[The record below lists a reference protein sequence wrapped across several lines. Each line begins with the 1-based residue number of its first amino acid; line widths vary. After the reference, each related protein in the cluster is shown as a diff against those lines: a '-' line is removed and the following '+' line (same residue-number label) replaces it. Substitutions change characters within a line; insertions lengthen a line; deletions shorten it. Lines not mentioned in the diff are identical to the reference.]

1 MRDFSSIA
9 ARFEG
14 AFSDYEIHLSTQMS
28 GYFIITKR
36 GGYSSELIGEEVGEL
51 VFKDCTKTSDEIRAY
66 ICEKTDNKQENAPKS
81 SKEDLLS
88 FEIKEDKEEIDEKPS
103 APDFS
108 IEFEETKPAFEIIDE
123 NIDESSTFGAQD
135 SKASKALA
143 FEIID
148 ENSKGAGDEDLLG
161 EIPVDESLLDESLLG
176 EIPSAS
182 FEIIDDEDAKNGG
195 ENLVDENL
203 ADEILADKNFAAEIP
218 SASFEIIDD
227 EYAKNSGEN
236 LVDENL
242 ADKNFANESSADE
255 NFADEIQTSQTSQ
268 TNQTNQTSQ
277 SLANDE
283 IIIPAHHDSQKI
295 FFAKNIEIISA
306 KVVEI
311 ELIIH
316 GYDESCD
323 SFSFEKIPPDCEY
336 KYSIKIGELR
346 AIFIATMDANAAS
359 EFISG
364 FSFKTE
370 RQVPKNIE
378 IFINESI
385 EPVLETTLFA

>member
-66 ICEKTDNKQENAPKS
+66 ICEKNPKENKQENAPKS
-81 SKEDLLS
+81 SNEDSLS
-88 FEIKEDKEEIDEKPS
+88 FEIKEDKEAINEKPS
-103 APDFS
+103 APAFS
-108 IEFEETKPAFEIIDE
+108 IEFEETEPAFEIIDE
-123 NIDESSTFGAQD
+123 SSAFD

-148 ENSKGAGDEDLLG
+148 ENKSKDAGDECLVG
-161 EIPVDESLLDESLLG
+161 ESPV
-176 EIPSAS
+176 AS
-182 FEIIDDEDAKNGG
+182 FEIIDDED
-195 ENLVDENL
+195 
-203 ADEILADKNFAAEIP
+203 
-218 SASFEIIDD
+218 
-227 EYAKNSGEN
+227 AKNSGEN

-242 ADKNFANESSADE
+242 ADESL
-255 NFADEIQTSQTSQ
+255 ADEI
-268 TNQTNQTSQ
+268 QTSQ

-346 AIFIATMDANAAS
+346 AIFIATMDAESAS

-378 IFINESI
+378 IFINESV
-385 EPVLETTLFA
+385 EPVLEITLFA

>member
-81 SKEDLLS
+81 SKEDLLG
-88 FEIKEDKEEIDEKPS
+88 FEIKEAKEAINEKPS

-123 NIDESSTFGAQD
+123 NIDESSTFESQD

-161 EIPVDESLLDESLLG
+161 EIPLDEDLLG

-182 FEIIDDEDAKNGG
+182 FEIIDDEDAKNSG
-195 ENLVDENL
+195 EIL
-203 ADEILADKNFAAEIP
+203 ADEILT
-218 SASFEIIDD
+218 
-227 EYAKNSGEN
+227 
-236 LVDENL
+236 
-242 ADKNFANESSADE
+242 DKNFANESLSDE
-255 NFADEIQTSQTSQ
+255 NFADEIQTS
-268 TNQTNQTSQ
+268 QTSQ

-295 FFAKNIEIISA
+295 FFAKDIEIISA

-378 IFINESI
+378 IFINESV

>member
-66 ICEKTDNKQENAPKS
+66 ICEKTHNKQENAPKS
-81 SKEDLLS
+81 SNEDSLS
-88 FEIKEDKEEIDEKPS
+88 FEIKEDKETFEINEKPS
-103 APDFS
+103 APAFS

-123 NIDESSTFGAQD
+123 NIDESSDDSLAFKIQD

-148 ENSKGAGDEDLLG
+148 ENSDGAGGEDLLG
-161 EIPVDESLLDESLLG
+161 ENSKDAGDECLVGES
-176 EIPSAS
+176 SVAS
-182 FEIIDDEDAKNGG
+182 FEIIDDED
-195 ENLVDENL
+195 V
-203 ADEILADKNFAAEIP
+203 
-218 SASFEIIDD
+218 
-227 EYAKNSGEN
+227 KNSGEN
-236 LVDENL
+236 LVDKIL
-242 ADKNFANESSADE
+242 TDESS
-255 NFADEIQTSQTSQ
+255 ADEIQTSQTSQ
-268 TNQTNQTSQ
+268 
-277 SLANDE
+277 SLVNDE

-346 AIFIATMDANAAS
+346 AIFIATMDAESAS

-378 IFINESI
+378 IFINESV
-385 EPVLETTLFA
+385 EPVLEITLFA

>member
-66 ICEKTDNKQENAPKS
+66 ICEKTDNKQENTPKS
-81 SKEDLLS
+81 SNEDLLG
-88 FEIKEDKEEIDEKPS
+88 FEIKEAKEAINEKPS
-103 APDFS
+103 APAFS
-108 IEFEETKPAFEIIDE
+108 IEFEETKPAFEIIDK
-123 NIDESSTFGAQD
+123 ITDESSAFESQD

-148 ENSKGAGDEDLLG
+148 ENSKGAGDECLVG
-161 EIPVDESLLDESLLG
+161 ESPLDEDLLG

-203 ADEILADKNFAAEIP
+203 ADEILADKNF
-218 SASFEIIDD
+218 
-227 EYAKNSGEN
+227 
-236 LVDENL
+236 
-242 ADKNFANESSADE
+242 ADE

-295 FFAKNIEIISA
+295 FFAKDTEIISA

-378 IFINESI
+378 IFINESV

>member
-81 SKEDLLS
+81 SKEDLLG
-88 FEIKEDKEEIDEKPS
+88 FEIKEDKEAINEKPS
-103 APDFS
+103 APAFS

-148 ENSKGAGDEDLLG
+148 ENSKDAGDEDLLG
-161 EIPVDESLLDESLLG
+161 ESPLDEDLLDKSLLG

-182 FEIIDDEDAKNGG
+182 FEIIDDEDAKNSG

-203 ADEILADKNFAAEIP
+203 ADESL
-218 SASFEIIDD
+218 
-227 EYAKNSGEN
+227 
-236 LVDENL
+236 
-242 ADKNFANESSADE
+242 
-255 NFADEIQTSQTSQ
+255 ADEI
-268 TNQTNQTSQ
+268 QTSQ

-295 FFAKNIEIISA
+295 FFAKNTEIISA

-378 IFINESI
+378 IFINESV

>member
-66 ICEKTDNKQENAPKS
+66 ICEKTHNKQENAPKS
-81 SKEDLLS
+81 SNEDSLS
-88 FEIKEDKEEIDEKPS
+88 FEIKEDKETFEINEKPS
-103 APDFS
+103 APAFS
-108 IEFEETKPAFEIIDE
+108 IEFEETEPAFEIIDKI
-123 NIDESSTFGAQD
+123 IDESSAFESQD

-148 ENSKGAGDEDLLG
+148 ENSDSAGGEDLLG
-161 EIPVDESLLDESLLG
+161 ENSKDAGDECLVGES
-176 EIPSAS
+176 SVAS
-182 FEIIDDEDAKNGG
+182 FKIIDDED
-195 ENLVDENL
+195 
-203 ADEILADKNFAAEIP
+203 
-218 SASFEIIDD
+218 
-227 EYAKNSGEN
+227 AKNSGEN
-236 LVDENL
+236 LVDKIL
-242 ADKNFANESSADE
+242 TDESS
-255 NFADEIQTSQTSQ
+255 ADEIQTS
-268 TNQTNQTSQ
+268 QTSQ

-295 FFAKNIEIISA
+295 FFAKNTEIISA

-346 AIFIATMDANAAS
+346 AIFIATMDADRAS

-378 IFINESI
+378 IFINESV
-385 EPVLETTLFA
+385 EPVLEITLFA

>member
-81 SKEDLLS
+81 SKEDLLG
-88 FEIKEDKEEIDEKPS
+88 FEIKEAKEAINEKPS

-123 NIDESSTFGAQD
+123 SSDESSTFESQD

-161 EIPVDESLLDESLLG
+161 EIPLDEDLLG

-182 FEIIDDEDAKNGG
+182 FEIIDDEDAKNSGK
-195 ENLVDENL
+195 NLVDESL
-203 ADEILADKNFAAEIP
+203 ADESLADGI
-218 SASFEIIDD
+218 
-227 EYAKNSGEN
+227 
-236 LVDENL
+236 LT
-242 ADKNFANESSADE
+242 
-255 NFADEIQTSQTSQ
+255 DEIQTS
-268 TNQTNQTSQ
+268 QTSQ

-295 FFAKNIEIISA
+295 FFAKDTEIISA

>member
-66 ICEKTDNKQENAPKS
+66 ICEKTHNKQENAPKS
-81 SKEDLLS
+81 SNEDSLS
-88 FEIKEDKEEIDEKPS
+88 FEIKEAKEAINEKPS
-103 APDFS
+103 APAFS
-108 IEFEETKPAFEIIDE
+108 IEFEETEPAFEIIDE
-123 NIDESSTFGAQD
+123 SSAFD

-148 ENSKGAGDEDLLG
+148 ENSDGAGGEDLLG
-161 EIPVDESLLDESLLG
+161 VNIKDAEDECVVGES
-176 EIPSAS
+176 SVAS
-182 FEIIDDEDAKNGG
+182 FEIIDDED
-195 ENLVDENL
+195 
-203 ADEILADKNFAAEIP
+203 
-218 SASFEIIDD
+218 
-227 EYAKNSGEN
+227 AKNSGEN

-242 ADKNFANESSADE
+242 ADESL
-255 NFADEIQTSQTSQ
+255 ADEI
-268 TNQTNQTSQ
+268 QTSQ

-346 AIFIATMDANAAS
+346 AIFIATMDAESAS

-378 IFINESI
+378 IFINESV
-385 EPVLETTLFA
+385 EPVLEITLFA

>member
-66 ICEKTDNKQENAPKS
+66 ICEKTDNKQENALKS
-81 SKEDLLS
+81 SKEA
-88 FEIKEDKEEIDEKPS
+88 INEKPS
-103 APDFS
+103 APAFS
-108 IEFEETKPAFEIIDE
+108 IEFEETKPAFEIIDK
-123 NIDESSTFGAQD
+123 ITDESSAFESQD

-148 ENSKGAGDEDLLG
+148 ENSDGAGDECLVG
-161 EIPVDESLLDESLLG
+161 ESPLDEDLLG

-195 ENLVDENL
+195 EILTDEVL
-203 ADEILADKNFAAEIP
+203 ADE
-218 SASFEIIDD
+218 S
-227 EYAKNSGEN
+227 
-236 LVDENL
+236 L
-242 ADKNFANESSADE
+242 ADKNFANE

-268 TNQTNQTSQ
+268 TSQ
-277 SLANDE
+277 NLANDE

-346 AIFIATMDANAAS
+346 AIFIATMDANTAS

>member
-81 SKEDLLS
+81 SNEDSLS
-88 FEIKEDKEEIDEKPS
+88 FEIKEDKEAINEKPS
-103 APDFS
+103 VPAFS
-108 IEFEETKPAFEIIDE
+108 IEFEETEPAFEIIDKI
-123 NIDESSTFGAQD
+123 IDESSAFESQD

-148 ENSKGAGDEDLLG
+148 ENSDSAGGEDLLG
-161 EIPVDESLLDESLLG
+161 ENSKDAGDECLVGES
-176 EIPSAS
+176 SVAT
-182 FEIIDDEDAKNGG
+182 FEIIDDEDAKNSGK
-195 ENLVDENL
+195 NLVDENL
-203 ADEILADKNFAAEIP
+203 ADENLAD
-218 SASFEIIDD
+218 
-227 EYAKNSGEN
+227 EN
-236 LVDENL
+236 LVDE
-242 ADKNFANESSADE
+242 S
-255 NFADEIQTSQTSQ
+255 FADEIQTS
-268 TNQTNQTSQ
+268 QTSQ

-295 FFAKNIEIISA
+295 FFAKNTEIISA

-346 AIFIATMDANAAS
+346 AIFIATMDADAAS

-378 IFINESI
+378 IFINESV
-385 EPVLETTLFA
+385 EPVLEITLFA

>member
-81 SKEDLLS
+81 SNEDLLS
-88 FEIKEDKEEIDEKPS
+88 FEIKEDKEAINEKPS

-123 NIDESSTFGAQD
+123 NIDESSDDSSAFESQD

-148 ENSKGAGDEDLLG
+148 ENSKGAEDED
-161 EIPVDESLLDESLLG
+161 LLG

-182 FEIIDDEDAKNGG
+182 FEIIDDEDAKNSG

-203 ADEILADKNFAAEIP
+203 ADE
-218 SASFEIIDD
+218 
-227 EYAKNSGEN
+227 N
-236 LVDENL
+236 L
-242 ADKNFANESSADE
+242 
-255 NFADEIQTSQTSQ
+255 ADEIQTS
-268 TNQTNQTSQ
+268 QTNQTSQ

-346 AIFIATMDANAAS
+346 AIFIATMDANTAS

-378 IFINESI
+378 IFINESV

>member
-81 SKEDLLS
+81 SNEDLLG
-88 FEIKEDKEEIDEKPS
+88 FEIKEAKEAINEKPS
-103 APDFS
+103 APAFN

-123 NIDESSTFGAQD
+123 NIDESSAFESQD

-161 EIPVDESLLDESLLG
+161 EIPLDEDLLG

-182 FEIIDDEDAKNGG
+182 FEIIDDEDAKNSG
-195 ENLVDENL
+195 ENLADEILADESLVDENL
-203 ADEILADKNFAAEIP
+203 ADEI
-218 SASFEIIDD
+218 
-227 EYAKNSGEN
+227 
-236 LVDENL
+236 
-242 ADKNFANESSADE
+242 
-255 NFADEIQTSQTSQ
+255 QTSQ
-268 TNQTNQTSQ
+268 TNQANQTNQ

-295 FFAKNIEIISA
+295 FFAKDTEIISA

-378 IFINESI
+378 IFINESV

>member
-81 SKEDLLS
+81 SKEDLLG
-88 FEIKEDKEEIDEKPS
+88 FEIKEAKEAINEKPS

-108 IEFEETKPAFEIIDE
+108 IEFEETKPAFEIIDK
-123 NIDESSTFGAQD
+123 ITDESSDDSSAFESQD

-148 ENSKGAGDEDLLG
+148 ENSKDVEDEDLLG
-161 EIPVDESLLDESLLG
+161 EIPLDEDLLD

-195 ENLVDENL
+195 ENL
-203 ADEILADKNFAAEIP
+203 ADESLAAEI
-218 SASFEIIDD
+218 
-227 EYAKNSGEN
+227 
-236 LVDENL
+236 LT
-242 ADKNFANESSADE
+242 DKNL
-255 NFADEIQTSQTSQ
+255 ADEIQTSQT
-268 TNQTNQTSQ
+268 NQANQASQ

-378 IFINESI
+378 IFINESV

>member
-66 ICEKTDNKQENAPKS
+66 ICEKTDNKQENALKS
-81 SKEDLLS
+81 SKEDLLG
-88 FEIKEDKEEIDEKPS
+88 FEIKEDKETFEINEKPS
-103 APDFS
+103 APAFS
-108 IEFEETKPAFEIIDE
+108 IEFEETKPAFEIIDK
-123 NIDESSTFGAQD
+123 ITDESSDDSSAFKIQD
-135 SKASKALA
+135 SKDSKALA

-148 ENSKGAGDEDLLG
+148 ENSKGAGDECLVG
-161 EIPVDESLLDESLLG
+161 ESPLDEDLLG

-182 FEIIDDEDAKNGG
+182 FEIIDDDDA
-195 ENLVDENL
+195 ENSGENL
-203 ADEILADKNFAAEIP
+203 ADEILAD
-218 SASFEIIDD
+218 
-227 EYAKNSGEN
+227 EN
-236 LVDENL
+236 L
-242 ADKNFANESSADE
+242 
-255 NFADEIQTSQTSQ
+255 ADEIQTS
-268 TNQTNQTSQ
+268 QTNQTSQ

-370 RQVPKNIE
+370 RQVPKNI
-378 IFINESI
+378 
-385 EPVLETTLFA
+385 

>member
-81 SKEDLLS
+81 SNEDLLG
-88 FEIKEDKEEIDEKPS
+88 FEIKEDKEAINEKPS

-108 IEFEETKPAFEIIDE
+108 IEFEETKPAFEIIDK
-123 NIDESSTFGAQD
+123 ITDESSTFGAQD

-148 ENSKGAGDEDLLG
+148 ENSNGAGDED
-161 EIPVDESLLDESLLG
+161 LLG

-182 FEIIDDEDAKNGG
+182 FEIIDDEDAKNSG
-195 ENLVDENL
+195 ENL
-203 ADEILADKNFAAEIP
+203 ADENLANEILTDEVLADE
-218 SASFEIIDD
+218 S
-227 EYAKNSGEN
+227 
-236 LVDENL
+236 LV
-242 ADKNFANESSADE
+242 DE
-255 NFADEIQTSQTSQ
+255 NFADEIQTSQTNQ
-268 TNQTNQTSQ
+268 ANQTNQSP
-277 SLANDE
+277 ANDE

-378 IFINESI
+378 IFINESV

>member
-66 ICEKTDNKQENAPKS
+66 ICEKTDNKQENTPKS
-81 SKEDLLS
+81 SKEDLLG
-88 FEIKEDKEEIDEKPS
+88 FEIKEDKEAINEKPS
-103 APDFS
+103 APAFS
-108 IEFEETKPAFEIIDE
+108 IEFEETKPAFEIIDK
-123 NIDESSTFGAQD
+123 ITDESSDDSSAFKIQD
-135 SKASKALA
+135 SKDSKALA

-148 ENSKGAGDEDLLG
+148 ENSKGAGDECLVG
-161 EIPVDESLLDESLLG
+161 ESPLDEDLLG

-182 FEIIDDEDAKNGG
+182 FEIIDDDDA
-195 ENLVDENL
+195 ENSGENL
-203 ADEILADKNFAAEIP
+203 ADEILAD
-218 SASFEIIDD
+218 
-227 EYAKNSGEN
+227 EN
-236 LVDENL
+236 L
-242 ADKNFANESSADE
+242 
-255 NFADEIQTSQTSQ
+255 ADEIQTS
-268 TNQTNQTSQ
+268 QTNQTSQ

>member
-66 ICEKTDNKQENAPKS
+66 ICEKTPKENKQENAPKS
-81 SKEDLLS
+81 SKEDLLG
-88 FEIKEDKEEIDEKPS
+88 FEIKEDKEAINEKPS

-123 NIDESSTFGAQD
+123 SSDENSAVESQN

-161 EIPVDESLLDESLLG
+161 ESPLDEDLLG

-182 FEIIDDEDAKNGG
+182 FEIIDDDDAKNGG
-195 ENLVDENL
+195 ENLPDESL
-203 ADEILADKNFAAEIP
+203 
-218 SASFEIIDD
+218 
-227 EYAKNSGEN
+227 
-236 LVDENL
+236 
-242 ADKNFANESSADE
+242 ADE
-255 NFADEIQTSQTSQ
+255 NFADKIQTSQA
-268 TNQTNQTSQ
+268 NQANQANQ

-295 FFAKNIEIISA
+295 FFAIYIEIISA
-306 KVVEI
+306 QVVEI

-323 SFSFEKIPPDCEY
+323 SFSFEKIPPDCQY

-346 AIFIATMDANAAS
+346 AIFIATMDAESAS

-378 IFINESI
+378 IFINESV
-385 EPVLETTLFA
+385 EPVLEITLFA

>member
-81 SKEDLLS
+81 SKEDLLG

-103 APDFS
+103 TPDFS

-123 NIDESSTFGAQD
+123 NSAVESQD

-161 EIPVDESLLDESLLG
+161 EIPLDESLSG
-176 EIPSAS
+176 KIPSAS
-182 FEIIDDEDAKNGG
+182 FEIIDDEDAKNSG
-195 ENLVDENL
+195 EILT
-203 ADEILADKNFAAEIP
+203 DEILTDKI
-218 SASFEIIDD
+218 
-227 EYAKNSGEN
+227 
-236 LVDENL
+236 LT
-242 ADKNFANESSADE
+242 DKNFANENLADE
-255 NFADEIQTSQTSQ
+255 SLADEI
-268 TNQTNQTSQ
+268 QTSQ

-295 FFAKNIEIISA
+295 FFAKNTEIISA

-346 AIFIATMDANAAS
+346 AIFIATMDAESAS

-378 IFINESI
+378 IFINESV

>member
-1 MRDFSSIA
+1 M
-9 ARFEG
+9 
-14 AFSDYEIHLSTQMS
+14 AFKI
-28 GYFIITKR
+28 
-36 GGYSSELIGEEVGEL
+36 
-51 VFKDCTKTSDEIRAY
+51 
-66 ICEKTDNKQENAPKS
+66 
-81 SKEDLLS
+81 
-88 FEIKEDKEEIDEKPS
+88 
-103 APDFS
+103 
-108 IEFEETKPAFEIIDE
+108 
-123 NIDESSTFGAQD
+123 QD
-135 SKASKALA
+135 SKAGKALA

-148 ENSKGAGDEDLLG
+148 ENSDGAGGEDLLG
-161 EIPVDESLLDESLLG
+161 ENSKDAGDECLVG

-182 FEIIDDEDAKNGG
+182 FEIIDDEDAKNSG

-203 ADEILADKNFAAEIP
+203 ADESL
-218 SASFEIIDD
+218 
-227 EYAKNSGEN
+227 
-236 LVDENL
+236 
-242 ADKNFANESSADE
+242 
-255 NFADEIQTSQTSQ
+255 ADEI
-268 TNQTNQTSQ
+268 QTSQ

-346 AIFIATMDANAAS
+346 AIFIATMDAESAS

-378 IFINESI
+378 IFINESV

>member
-81 SKEDLLS
+81 SKEDSLS

-123 NIDESSTFGAQD
+123 NIDESSDDSSAFKIQD
-135 SKASKALA
+135 SNASKALA

-148 ENSKGAGDEDLLG
+148 ENGKDAGDEDLLG
-161 EIPVDESLLDESLLG
+161 EIPLDEDLLG

-182 FEIIDDEDAKNGG
+182 FEIIDDEDAKNSG
-195 ENLVDENL
+195 ENLTDEILTDEVL
-203 ADEILADKNFAAEIP
+203 ADEILADKNFA
-218 SASFEIIDD
+218 D
-227 EYAKNSGEN
+227 ES
-236 LVDENL
+236 
-242 ADKNFANESSADE
+242 
-255 NFADEIQTSQTSQ
+255 FADEIQTSQT
-268 TNQTNQTSQ
+268 NQANQTSQ
-277 SLANDE
+277 NLANDE

-295 FFAKNIEIISA
+295 FFAKDTEIISA

-378 IFINESI
+378 IFINESV

>member
-66 ICEKTDNKQENAPKS
+66 ICEKTHNKQENAPKS
-81 SKEDLLS
+81 SNEDSLS
-88 FEIKEDKEEIDEKPS
+88 FEIKEDKETFEINEKPS
-103 APDFS
+103 APAFS
-108 IEFEETKPAFEIIDE
+108 IEFEETEPAFEIIDE
-123 NIDESSTFGAQD
+123 NIDESSDDSLAFKIQD

-148 ENSKGAGDEDLLG
+148 ENSDGAG
-161 EIPVDESLLDESLLG
+161 SKCLLG

-182 FEIIDDEDAKNGG
+182 FEIIDDEDAKN
-195 ENLVDENL
+195 
-203 ADEILADKNFAAEIP
+203 
-218 SASFEIIDD
+218 
-227 EYAKNSGEN
+227 SGEN

-242 ADKNFANESSADE
+242 TDE
-255 NFADEIQTSQTSQ
+255 NLTDESLADEIQTS
-268 TNQTNQTSQ
+268 QTSQ

-295 FFAKNIEIISA
+295 FFAKDIEIISA

-346 AIFIATMDANAAS
+346 AIFIATMDAESAS

-378 IFINESI
+378 IFINESV

>member
-81 SKEDLLS
+81 SNEDSLS
-88 FEIKEDKEEIDEKPS
+88 FEIKEDKETFEINEKPS
-103 APDFS
+103 APAFS
-108 IEFEETKPAFEIIDE
+108 IEFEEREAAFEIIDE
-123 NIDESSTFGAQD
+123 SSTFD
-135 SKASKALA
+135 SKAGKALA

-148 ENSKGAGDEDLLG
+148 ENSDGAGGEDLLG
-161 EIPVDESLLDESLLG
+161 ENSKDAGDECLVG

-182 FEIIDDEDAKNGG
+182 FEIIDDEDAKN
-195 ENLVDENL
+195 
-203 ADEILADKNFAAEIP
+203 
-218 SASFEIIDD
+218 
-227 EYAKNSGEN
+227 SGEN
-236 LVDENL
+236 LVDKIL
-242 ADKNFANESSADE
+242 TDESSADE
-255 NFADEIQTSQTSQ
+255 I
-268 TNQTNQTSQ
+268 QTSQ

-295 FFAKNIEIISA
+295 FFAKDTEIISA

-346 AIFIATMDANAAS
+346 AIFIATMDAESAS

-378 IFINESI
+378 IFINESV

>member
-81 SKEDLLS
+81 SKEDSLS
-88 FEIKEDKEEIDEKPS
+88 FEIKEAKEAINEKPS
-103 APDFS
+103 ALDFS
-108 IEFEETKPAFEIIDE
+108 IEFEETKPAFEIIDK
-123 NIDESSTFGAQD
+123 ITDESSTFGAQD

-148 ENSKGAGDEDLLG
+148 ENSKDAGDEDLLG
-161 EIPVDESLLDESLLG
+161 EIPLDEDLLG

-182 FEIIDDEDAKNGG
+182 FEIIDDEDAKN
-195 ENLVDENL
+195 
-203 ADEILADKNFAAEIP
+203 
-218 SASFEIIDD
+218 
-227 EYAKNSGEN
+227 SGEN
-236 LVDENL
+236 LVDESL
-242 ADKNFANESSADE
+242 ADEILTDKNFANESLADK
-255 NFADEIQTSQTSQ
+255 NFADEIQTSQT
-268 TNQTNQTSQ
+268 NQANQTSQ

-295 FFAKNIEIISA
+295 FFAKDIEIISA

-323 SFSFEKIPPDCEY
+323 SFSFERIPPDCEY

-370 RQVPKNIE
+370 RQAPKNIE

>member
-81 SKEDLLS
+81 SKEDLPS
-88 FEIKEDKEEIDEKPS
+88 FEIKEDKEAINEKPS

-123 NIDESSTFGAQD
+123 NIDDSSDDSSAFKIQD

-148 ENSKGAGDEDLLG
+148 ENSKDAGDECLVG
-161 EIPVDESLLDESLLG
+161 ESPLDEDLLG

-182 FEIIDDEDAKNGG
+182 FEIIDDEDAKN
-195 ENLVDENL
+195 
-203 ADEILADKNFAAEIP
+203 
-218 SASFEIIDD
+218 
-227 EYAKNSGEN
+227 SGEN
-236 LVDENL
+236 LVDESL
-242 ADKNFANESSADE
+242 ADEILANENLADE
-255 NFADEIQTSQTSQ
+255 NFANEIQTSQTSQ
-268 TNQTNQTSQ
+268 INQANQ
-277 SLANDE
+277 SLVNDE

-295 FFAKNIEIISA
+295 FFAKKTEIISA

-378 IFINESI
+378 IFINESV

>member
-66 ICEKTDNKQENAPKS
+66 ICEKNPKENKQENAPKS
-81 SKEDLLS
+81 SNEDSLS
-88 FEIKEDKEEIDEKPS
+88 FEIKEDKEAINEKPS
-103 APDFS
+103 APAFS
-108 IEFEETKPAFEIIDE
+108 IEFEETEPAFEIIDE
-123 NIDESSTFGAQD
+123 ITDESLTFG
-135 SKASKALA
+135 SKDSKALA

-148 ENSKGAGDEDLLG
+148 ENSDGAGGEDLLG
-161 EIPVDESLLDESLLG
+161 ENSKDAGDECLVGESPV
-176 EIPSAS
+176 AS
-182 FEIIDDEDAKNGG
+182 FEIIDDED
-195 ENLVDENL
+195 
-203 ADEILADKNFAAEIP
+203 
-218 SASFEIIDD
+218 
-227 EYAKNSGEN
+227 AKNSGEN

-242 ADKNFANESSADE
+242 ADESL
-255 NFADEIQTSQTSQ
+255 ADEI
-268 TNQTNQTSQ
+268 QTSQ

-295 FFAKNIEIISA
+295 FFAKDIEIISA

-346 AIFIATMDANAAS
+346 AIFIATMDAESAS

-378 IFINESI
+378 IFINESV
-385 EPVLETTLFA
+385 EPVLEITLFA

>member
-88 FEIKEDKEEIDEKPS
+88 FEIKEDKEAINEKPS

-123 NIDESSTFGAQD
+123 NIDESSDDSSAFESQD

-148 ENSKGAGDEDLLG
+148 ENSKDAGDEDLLG
-161 EIPVDESLLDESLLG
+161 EIPLDEDLLG

-195 ENLVDENL
+195 ENL
-203 ADEILADKNFAAEIP
+203 A
-218 SASFEIIDD
+218 
-227 EYAKNSGEN
+227 
-236 LVDENL
+236 DENL
-242 ADKNFANESSADE
+242 ADKNFANE
-255 NFADEIQTSQTSQ
+255 NFADEIQTSQT
-268 TNQTNQTSQ
+268 NQANQTSQ

-295 FFAKNIEIISA
+295 FFAKDTEIISA

-378 IFINESI
+378 IFINESV

>member
-66 ICEKTDNKQENAPKS
+66 ICEKTHNKQENTPKS
-81 SKEDLLS
+81 SKEDLLG
-88 FEIKEDKEEIDEKPS
+88 FEIKEDKETFEINEKPS

-123 NIDESSTFGAQD
+123 NSDESLAFESQD

-148 ENSKGAGDEDLLG
+148 ENSKDAEDECLVG
-161 EIPVDESLLDESLLG
+161 ESPLDESLLD

-182 FEIIDDEDAKNGG
+182 FEIIDDEDAKNSG
-195 ENLVDENL
+195 EIL
-203 ADEILADKNFAAEIP
+203 ADEILTDKI
-218 SASFEIIDD
+218 
-227 EYAKNSGEN
+227 
-236 LVDENL
+236 L
-242 ADKNFANESSADE
+242 ADKNFANENFTDE
-255 NFADEIQTSQTSQ
+255 NLADEIQTSQT
-268 TNQTNQTSQ
+268 NQAIQTSQ

-283 IIIPAHHDSQKI
+283 IIIPAHPGSQKI
-295 FFAKNIEIISA
+295 FFAKNTEIISA

>member
-81 SKEDLLS
+81 SKEDLLG
-88 FEIKEDKEEIDEKPS
+88 FEIKEDKETFEINEKPS

-123 NIDESSTFGAQD
+123 NIDESSNDSSAFKIQD

-148 ENSKGAGDEDLLG
+148 ENSKDAGDEDLLG
-161 EIPVDESLLDESLLG
+161 ESPLDEDLLG

-182 FEIIDDEDAKNGG
+182 FEIIDDEDAKNSG
-195 ENLVDENL
+195 EIL
-203 ADEILADKNFAAEIP
+203 ADEILTDEIP

-242 ADKNFANESSADE
+242 ADEILTDKNFANEILADK
-255 NFADEIQTSQTSQ
+255 NFADEIQTSQT
-268 TNQTNQTSQ
+268 NQANQTSQ

-283 IIIPAHHDSQKI
+283 IIIPTHPGSQKI

>member
-66 ICEKTDNKQENAPKS
+66 ICEKNPKENKQENTPKS
-81 SKEDLLS
+81 SNEDSLS
-88 FEIKEDKEEIDEKPS
+88 FEIKEDKEAINEKPS

-123 NIDESSTFGAQD
+123 SSDESSAFESQD

-148 ENSKGAGDEDLLG
+148 ENSKDAEDEDLLG
-161 EIPVDESLLDESLLG
+161 EIPLDEDLLG

-182 FEIIDDEDAKNGG
+182 FEIIDDEDAKN
-195 ENLVDENL
+195 
-203 ADEILADKNFAAEIP
+203 
-218 SASFEIIDD
+218 
-227 EYAKNSGEN
+227 SGEN
-236 LVDENL
+236 LVDKIL
-242 ADKNFANESSADE
+242 TDESSADE
-255 NFADEIQTSQTSQ
+255 I
-268 TNQTNQTSQ
+268 QTSQ

-346 AIFIATMDANAAS
+346 AIFIATMDAESAS

-378 IFINESI
+378 IFINESV
-385 EPVLETTLFA
+385 EPVLEITLFA

>member
-81 SKEDLLS
+81 SNEDLLS

-123 NIDESSTFGAQD
+123 NIDESSDDSSAFESQD

-148 ENSKGAGDEDLLG
+148 ENSKGAEDED
-161 EIPVDESLLDESLLG
+161 LLG

-182 FEIIDDEDAKNGG
+182 FEIIDDEDAKNSG

-203 ADEILADKNFAAEIP
+203 ADEILT
-218 SASFEIIDD
+218 
-227 EYAKNSGEN
+227 
-236 LVDENL
+236 
-242 ADKNFANESSADE
+242 DKNFANESLADE

-268 TNQTNQTSQ
+268 TNQVSQTSQ

-346 AIFIATMDANAAS
+346 AIFIATMDANTAS

-378 IFINESI
+378 IFINESV

>member
-81 SKEDLLS
+81 SNEDLLG
-88 FEIKEDKEEIDEKPS
+88 FEIKEDKEEIDKKHS

-108 IEFEETKPAFEIIDE
+108 IEFEETKPAFEIIDK
-123 NIDESSTFGAQD
+123 ITDESSTFGAQD

-161 EIPVDESLLDESLLG
+161 ESPLDEDLLG
-176 EIPSAS
+176 ESPVAS
-182 FEIIDDEDAKNGG
+182 FEIIDDEDTKNSG
-195 ENLVDENL
+195 EILADEIL
-203 ADEILADKNFAAEIP
+203 TDEILADKNFA
-218 SASFEIIDD
+218 
-227 EYAKNSGEN
+227 
-236 LVDENL
+236 
-242 ADKNFANESSADE
+242 
-255 NFADEIQTSQTSQ
+255 DEIQTSQA
-268 TNQTNQTSQ
+268 NQTSQ

-295 FFAKNIEIISA
+295 FFAKDIEIISA

-378 IFINESI
+378 IFINESV

>member
-81 SKEDLLS
+81 SNEDLLG
-88 FEIKEDKEEIDEKPS
+88 FEIKEDKEAINEKPS
-103 APDFS
+103 APAFS
-108 IEFEETKPAFEIIDE
+108 IEFEETKPAFEIIDK
-123 NIDESSTFGAQD
+123 ITDESSAFESQD

-148 ENSKGAGDEDLLG
+148 ENSKDAGDEDLLG
-161 EIPVDESLLDESLLG
+161 ESPLDEDLLG

-182 FEIIDDEDAKNGG
+182 FEIIDDDDAKNSG
-195 ENLVDENL
+195 ENP
-203 ADEILADKNFAAEIP
+203 ADEILADK
-218 SASFEIIDD
+218 S
-227 EYAKNSGEN
+227 
-236 LVDENL
+236 L
-242 ADKNFANESSADE
+242 ADKNFANE

-268 TNQTNQTSQ
+268 TSQ
-277 SLANDE
+277 ASQNLVNDE

-378 IFINESI
+378 IFINESV

>member
-81 SKEDLLS
+81 SKEDLLG
-88 FEIKEDKEEIDEKPS
+88 FEIKEDKETFEINEKPS

-123 NIDESSTFGAQD
+123 NIDESSNENSAFDNQD

-148 ENSKGAGDEDLLG
+148 ENSDGAGGEDLLG
-161 EIPVDESLLDESLLG
+161 ENSKDAGDECLVG

-182 FEIIDDEDAKNGG
+182 FEIIDDEDAKNSG

-203 ADEILADKNFAAEIP
+203 ADE
-218 SASFEIIDD
+218 
-227 EYAKNSGEN
+227 
-236 LVDENL
+236 
-242 ADKNFANESSADE
+242 SS
-255 NFADEIQTSQTSQ
+255 ADEIQTS
-268 TNQTNQTSQ
+268 QTSQ

-295 FFAKNIEIISA
+295 FFAKDTEIISA

-378 IFINESI
+378 IFINESV

>member
-66 ICEKTDNKQENAPKS
+66 LCEKKPKENKQENAPKS
-81 SKEDLLS
+81 SNEDSLS
-88 FEIKEDKEEIDEKPS
+88 FEIKEDKEAINEKPS

-123 NIDESSTFGAQD
+123 NIDESSAFESQD

-148 ENSKGAGDEDLLG
+148 ENSKGAGGEDLLG
-161 EIPVDESLLDESLLG
+161 ENSKDAGDECLVGESPV
-176 EIPSAS
+176 AS
-182 FEIIDDEDAKNGG
+182 FEIIDDED
-195 ENLVDENL
+195 
-203 ADEILADKNFAAEIP
+203 
-218 SASFEIIDD
+218 
-227 EYAKNSGEN
+227 AKNSGEN

-242 ADKNFANESSADE
+242 ADE
-255 NFADEIQTSQTSQ
+255 NLADEIQTS
-268 TNQTNQTSQ
+268 QTSQ

-295 FFAKNIEIISA
+295 FFAKNTEIISA

-346 AIFIATMDANAAS
+346 AIFIATMDAESAI

-378 IFINESI
+378 IFINESV

>member
-66 ICEKTDNKQENAPKS
+66 ICEKNPKENKQENAPKS
-81 SKEDLLS
+81 SNEDSLS
-88 FEIKEDKEEIDEKPS
+88 FEIKEDKEAINEKPS
-103 APDFS
+103 APAFS

-123 NIDESSTFGAQD
+123 NIDESSDDSLAFKIQD

-148 ENSKGAGDEDLLG
+148 ENSDGAGGEDLLG
-161 EIPVDESLLDESLLG
+161 ENSKDAGDECLVGESPV
-176 EIPSAS
+176 AS
-182 FEIIDDEDAKNGG
+182 FEIIDDEDAKN
-195 ENLVDENL
+195 
-203 ADEILADKNFAAEIP
+203 
-218 SASFEIIDD
+218 
-227 EYAKNSGEN
+227 SGEN
-236 LVDENL
+236 LVDKIL
-242 ADKNFANESSADE
+242 TDESSADK
-255 NFADEIQTSQTSQ
+255 I
-268 TNQTNQTSQ
+268 QTSQ

-295 FFAKNIEIISA
+295 FFAKNTEIISA

-323 SFSFEKIPPDCEY
+323 SFSFERIPPDCEY

-346 AIFIATMDANAAS
+346 AIFIATMDAESAS

-370 RQVPKNIE
+370 RQAPKNIE
-378 IFINESI
+378 IFINESV
-385 EPVLETTLFA
+385 EPVLEITLFA

>member
-9 ARFEG
+9 ARCEG

-51 VFKDCTKTSDEIRAY
+51 VFKDCTKTSDEIRTY
-66 ICEKTDNKQENAPKS
+66 ICEKTHNKQENAPKS
-81 SKEDLLS
+81 SNEDLLG
-88 FEIKEDKEEIDEKPS
+88 FEIKEAKEAINEKPS

-123 NIDESSTFGAQD
+123 NIDESSDDSSDESSAFESQD

-148 ENSKGAGDEDLLG
+148 ENSDGAGGEDLLG
-161 EIPVDESLLDESLLG
+161 ENSKDAGDECLVG

-182 FEIIDDEDAKNGG
+182 FEIIDDEDAKNSG

-203 ADEILADKNFAAEIP
+203 ADE
-218 SASFEIIDD
+218 
-227 EYAKNSGEN
+227 N
-236 LVDENL
+236 L
-242 ADKNFANESSADE
+242 
-255 NFADEIQTSQTSQ
+255 ADEIQTS
-268 TNQTNQTSQ
+268 QTSQ

-346 AIFIATMDANAAS
+346 AIFIATMDAESAS

-378 IFINESI
+378 IFINESV

>member
-66 ICEKTDNKQENAPKS
+66 ICEKKPKENKQENAPKS
-81 SKEDLLS
+81 SNEDSLS
-88 FEIKEDKEEIDEKPS
+88 FEIKEDKEAINEKPS
-103 APDFS
+103 APAFS
-108 IEFEETKPAFEIIDE
+108 IEFEETEPAFEIIDE
-123 NIDESSTFGAQD
+123 SSAFD
-135 SKASKALA
+135 SKDSKALA

-148 ENSKGAGDEDLLG
+148 ENSKGAEDEDLLG
-161 EIPVDESLLDESLLG
+161 EIPLDEDLLG

-182 FEIIDDEDAKNGG
+182 FEIIDDEDAKN
-195 ENLVDENL
+195 
-203 ADEILADKNFAAEIP
+203 
-218 SASFEIIDD
+218 
-227 EYAKNSGEN
+227 SGEN
-236 LVDENL
+236 LVDKIL
-242 ADKNFANESSADE
+242 TDESSADE
-255 NFADEIQTSQTSQ
+255 I
-268 TNQTNQTSQ
+268 QTSQ

-295 FFAKNIEIISA
+295 FFAKDIEIISA

-346 AIFIATMDANAAS
+346 AIFIATMDAESAS

-378 IFINESI
+378 IFINESV

>member
-66 ICEKTDNKQENAPKS
+66 ICEKTHNKQENAPKS
-81 SKEDLLS
+81 SNEDSLS
-88 FEIKEDKEEIDEKPS
+88 FEIKEDKEAINEKPS
-103 APDFS
+103 APAFS
-108 IEFEETKPAFEIIDE
+108 IEFEETEPAFEIIDKI
-123 NIDESSTFGAQD
+123 IDESSAFESQD

-148 ENSKGAGDEDLLG
+148 ENSDSAGGEDLLG
-161 EIPVDESLLDESLLG
+161 ENSKDAGDECLVGES
-176 EIPSAS
+176 SVAS
-182 FEIIDDEDAKNGG
+182 FEIIDDED
-195 ENLVDENL
+195 
-203 ADEILADKNFAAEIP
+203 
-218 SASFEIIDD
+218 
-227 EYAKNSGEN
+227 AKNSGEN

-242 ADKNFANESSADE
+242 ADESL
-255 NFADEIQTSQTSQ
+255 ADEI
-268 TNQTNQTSQ
+268 QTSQ

-346 AIFIATMDANAAS
+346 AIFIATMDAESAS

-378 IFINESI
+378 IFINESV
-385 EPVLETTLFA
+385 EPVLEITLFA

>member
-88 FEIKEDKEEIDEKPS
+88 FEIKEDKETFEINEKPS
-103 APDFS
+103 APAFS
-108 IEFEETKPAFEIIDE
+108 IEFEETEPAFEIIDK
-123 NIDESSTFGAQD
+123 NIDESSDDSSAFKIQD

-148 ENSKGAGDEDLLG
+148 ENSDGAGSEDLLGENSKGAGDECL
-161 EIPVDESLLDESLLG
+161 VG

-182 FEIIDDEDAKNGG
+182 FEIIDDEDAKN
-195 ENLVDENL
+195 
-203 ADEILADKNFAAEIP
+203 
-218 SASFEIIDD
+218 
-227 EYAKNSGEN
+227 SGEN
-236 LVDENL
+236 LVDKIL
-242 ADKNFANESSADE
+242 TDESSADE
-255 NFADEIQTSQTSQ
+255 I
-268 TNQTNQTSQ
+268 QTSQ

-346 AIFIATMDANAAS
+346 AIFIATMDAESAS

-378 IFINESI
+378 IFINESV